1 MKLNKES
8 RKLSRQLFRDSFTDG
23 ALDGAKVRKV
33 TDLIT
38 QAKPRQ
44 YIGVLKEFAR
54 LIRLE
59 TAKRH
64 AIIESAADLEAAE
77 KSAITRTIHAKY
89 GADVTTEYKT
99 NPALIGGL
107 RIQVGSDVVDASVR
121 SRLDRLAN
129 DLAA

>member
-1 MKLNKES
+1 MKLSKEA
-8 RKLSRQLFRDSFTDG
+8 RKLSKQLFRESFTGG
-23 ALDGAKVRKV
+23 ALDATKVGAV
-33 TDLIT
+33 TDTVIR
-38 QAKPRQ
+38 AKPRQ

-59 TAKRH
+59 TARRH
-64 AIIESAADLEAAE
+64 AIIESAADLEDAE
-77 KSAITRTIHAKY
+77 KTAILDTIRAKY
-89 GADVTTEYKT
+89 GADVTSEFKT
-99 NPALIGGL
+99 IPALIGGL

>member
-1 MKLNKES
+1 MKLSKEA
-8 RKLSRQLFRDSFTDG
+8 RKLSKQLFRESFTGG
-23 ALDGAKVRKV
+23 ALDATKVGAV
-33 TDLIT
+33 TDTVIR
-38 QAKPRQ
+38 AKPRQ
-44 YIGVLKEFAR
+44 YIGVLKEFSR

-59 TAKRH
+59 TARRH

-77 KSAITRTIHAKY
+77 KTSIINTIRSKY
-89 GADVTTEYKT
+89 GADVTSEFKT

>member
-1 MKLNKES
+1 MKLSKEA
-8 RKLSRQLFRDSFTDG
+8 RKLSKQLFRESFTGG
-23 ALDGAKVRKV
+23 ALDATKVGAV
-33 TDLIT
+33 TDTVIR
-38 QAKPRQ
+38 AKPRQ

-59 TAKRH
+59 AARRH
-64 AIIESAADLEAAE
+64 AIIESAADLEASE
-77 KSAITRTIHAKY
+77 KTAILDTIRAKY
-89 GADVTTEYKT
+89 GADVTSEFKT
-99 NPALIGGL
+99 DPTLIGGL

>member
-1 MKLNKES
+1 MKLSKEA
-8 RKLSRQLFRDSFTDG
+8 RKLSKQLFRESFTGG
-23 ALDGAKVRKV
+23 ALDATKVGAV
-33 TDLIT
+33 TDTVIR
-38 QAKPRQ
+38 AKPRQ

-59 TAKRH
+59 AARRH
-64 AIIESAADLEAAE
+64 AIIESAADLEASE
-77 KSAITRTIHAKY
+77 KTAILDTIRAKY
-89 GADVTTEYKT
+89 GADVTSEFKT
-99 NPALIGGL
+99 DPALIGGL

>member
-1 MKLNKES
+1 MKLSKEA
-8 RKLSRQLFRDSFTDG
+8 RKLSKQLLRESFTGG
-23 ALDGAKVRKV
+23 ALDATKVGDV
-33 TDLIT
+33 TDTVIR
-38 QAKPRQ
+38 AKPRQ
-44 YIGVLKEFAR
+44 YIGVLKEFSR

-59 TAKRH
+59 TARRH

-77 KSAITRTIHAKY
+77 KTAIINTIRSKY
-89 GADVTTEYKT
+89 GADVTSEFKT

-121 SRLDRLAN
+121 SRLDRLAV

>member
-1 MKLNKES
+1 MKLSKEA
-8 RKLSRQLFRDSFTDG
+8 RKLSKQLFRESFTNG
-23 ALDGAKVRKV
+23 ALDSAKVGSV
-33 TDLIT
+33 TDTVIR
-38 QAKPRQ
+38 AKPRQ

-59 TAKRH
+59 AARRH
-64 AIIESAADLEAAE
+64 ATIESAADLEAAE
-77 KSAITRTIHAKY
+77 KTAILNTIRAKY
-89 GADVTTEYKT
+89 GADVTSEFKT
-99 NPALIGGL
+99 VPALIGGL

>member
-1 MKLNKES
+1 MKLSKEA
-8 RKLSRQLFRDSFTDG
+8 RKLSKQLFRESFTG
-23 ALDGAKVRKV
+23 SALDATKVGAV
-33 TDLIT
+33 TDTVIR
-38 QAKPRQ
+38 AKPRQ
-44 YIGVLKEFAR
+44 YIGVLKEFSR

-59 TAKRH
+59 AARRH

-77 KSAITRTIHAKY
+77 KTAILDTIRAKY
-89 GADVTTEYKT
+89 GADVTTEFKT

-107 RIQVGSDVVDASVR
+107 RIQVGSDVVDASVH

>member
-1 MKLNKES
+1 MKLNKEA
-8 RKLSRQLFRDSFTDG
+8 RKLSKQLFRESFTNG
-23 ALDGAKVRKV
+23 ALDAAKVTKV
-33 TDLIT
+33 TDT
-38 QAKPRQ
+38 VVRAKPRQ
-44 YIGVLKEFAR
+44 YIGVLQEFAR

-59 TAKRH
+59 AARRH

-77 KSAITRTIHAKY
+77 KTSIINTIRAKY
-89 GADVTTEYKT
+89 GADVTTEFKT

>member
-1 MKLNKES
+1 MKLSKEA
-8 RKLSRQLFRDSFTDG
+8 RKLSKQLFRESFTDG
-23 ALDGAKVRKV
+23 ALDAAKVNSV
-33 TDLIT
+33 TDTVIR
-38 QAKPRQ
+38 AKPRQ

-59 TAKRH
+59 AARRH
-64 AIIESAADLEAAE
+64 ATIESAAELEPAE
-77 KSAITRTIHAKY
+77 KTAILDTIRTKY
-89 GADVTTEYKT
+89 GADVTSEFKT
-99 NPALIGGL
+99 IPALIGGL

>member
-1 MKLNKES
+1 MKLSKEA
-8 RKLSRQLFRDSFTDG
+8 RKLSKQLFRESFTGG
-23 ALDGAKVRKV
+23 ALDAAKVGSV
-33 TDLIT
+33 TDTVIR
-38 QAKPRQ
+38 AKPRQ

-59 TAKRH
+59 TARRH
-64 AIIESAADLEAAE
+64 ATIESAADLGAAE
-77 KSAITRTIHAKY
+77 KTAILDTIRTKY
-89 GADVTTEYKT
+89 GADVTAEFKT
-99 NPALIGGL
+99 VPALIGGL

>member
-1 MKLNKES
+1 MKLNKEA
-8 RKLSRQLFRDSFTDG
+8 RKLSKQLFRESFTGG
-23 ALDGAKVRKV
+23 ALDAAKVSKV
-33 TDLIT
+33 TDTVIR
-38 QAKPRQ
+38 AKPRQ

-59 TAKRH
+59 AARRH

-77 KSAITRTIHAKY
+77 KTTIINTIRAKY